1 MKKSARKIE
10 KLNRKIFKREFFR
23 RISSLRFLYF
33 CGEILILFSLCS
45 IVSAKAKIAVLAPDK
60 SDASRAFA
68 AKLKDALVAVNVK
81 IFDDDL
87 SAAAY
92 EAQAPENHFNQTLAE
107 ATRIG
112 AAIGCD
118 FFLLVKSETLR
129 RESLAKGAY
138 VESYAAVYTVSA
150 RTGRL
155 IFWRLASF
163 EEKNED
169 DARAK
174 LFASTNILATEIADK
189 IKKASEREKI
199 EKPAAR
205 FEELPTE
212 NSPEAK
218 NFRPPLPYRRL
229 RPAYTSQAALYLI
242 EATVDVEIDV
252 DENGAVSSIEIARW
266 AGYGLDEAAAE
277 NVKKMN
283 WRAAS
288 RDGKP
293 LPTRVLLRYNFK
305 KIEAAETGN

>member
-1 MKKSARKIE
+1 MRKAAHKIE
-10 KLNRKIFKREFFR
+10 KINRKIFKRAFLR
-23 RISSLRFLYF
+23 RFSSSRFLYL
-33 CGEILILFSLCS
+33 CAEILILFSLCS

-68 AKLKDALVAVNVK
+68 AKLEAPLAADAK

-92 EAQAPENHFNQTLAE
+92 EAQAPENPFNQTLRE
-107 ATRIG
+107 AKRIG

-118 FFLLVKSETLR
+118 FFLLVKSATLR

-138 VESYAAVYTVSA
+138 VESYAALYTVSA
-150 RTGRL
+150 RTGQL
-155 IFWRLASF
+155 ILWRLASF
-163 EEKNED
+163 EEKTED
-169 DARAK
+169 GARAK
-174 LFASTNILATEIADK
+174 LFASASVLAAEIADK
-189 IKKASEREKI
+189 IKSADARERI
-199 EKPAAR
+199 EKPASK
-205 FEELPTE
+205 FEKLPLE

-229 RPAYTSQAALYLI
+229 RPAYTSQAGLYLI

-252 DENGAVSSIEIARW
+252 DENGTVAAIEIARW

-277 NVKKMN
+277 NIRKMN

-288 RDGKP
+288 RDGKS

-305 KIEAAETGN
+305 KIEAAEKGN

>member
-10 KLNRKIFKREFFR
+10 KVNRKIFKREFFR
-23 RISSLRFLYF
+23 HVSSLRFLYF
-33 CGEILILFSLCS
+33 CGAVLILFSLCS
-45 IVSAKAKIAVLAPDK
+45 IVSAQTKIAVLAPDK
-60 SDASRAFA
+60 SDASRAFS
-68 AKLKDALVAVNVK
+68 AKLKEALARTDAK

-92 EAQAPENHFNQTLAE
+92 EAQAPENPFNQTLLE
-107 ATRIG
+107 AKRVG

-118 FFLLVKSETLR
+118 FFLLVKSATLR
-129 RESLAKGAY
+129 RESLSKGEY
-138 VESYAAVYTVSA
+138 VESYAALYTVSA

-163 EEKNED
+163 EAKAED
-169 DARAK
+169 GARAK
-174 LFASTNILATEIADK
+174 LFASANISATEIADK
-189 IKKASEREKI
+189 IKQASEREKV
-199 EKPAAR
+199 EKPAAK

-229 RPAYTSQAALYLI
+229 RPAYTSQAGLYLI

-252 DENGAVSSIEIARW
+252 DENGAIAAVEIARW
-266 AGYGLDEAAAE
+266 AGYGLDEATAE

-283 WRAAS
+283 WRAAT

-305 KIEAAETGN
+305 KIEAAEKDN

>member
-1 MKKSARKIE
+1 
-10 KLNRKIFKREFFR
+10 
-23 RISSLRFLYF
+23 
-33 CGEILILFSLCS
+33 
-45 IVSAKAKIAVLAPDK
+45 PDK